1 MPGIG
6 LPSEII
12 NKPPN
17 ILSNEIVF
25 CNMDKPFK
33 SYEKMNL
40 AGQRIVDGKPVSNVQ

>member
-12 NKPPN
+12 KKPT
-17 ILSNEIVF
+17 IIVSNEIVF

-40 AGQRIVDGKPVSNVQ
+40 TGQRIVDGNPNSNVQ